1 MHPECESLTFVPHLL
16 ILFFLLCLLLY
27 LFLSTSFSS
36 SSSSAYS
43 SPSTALPLLLL
54 SASCSKSV
62 LQQFGEHTV
71 LSHSLWCVYDCLWAE
86 LCDSQQID
94 ELHTNQ
100 RLMCGL
106 AEPKDMGFTRPVL
119 AMWKCPGHCPGLW
132 HNRSGEEERKRRH
145 CAHTVP
151 QPDYGQLKSLNQVI
165 NDGIVLFDSQG
176 SKKKKFVNS
185 LKLNQK
191 TILW

>member
-1 MHPECESLTFVPHLL
+1 MLEANWLFIFLSNWQGQMHPECESLTFVPHVL
-16 ILFFLLCLLLY
+16 ILFFLLRLLLY
-27 LFLSTSFSS
+27 LFLSSSFS
-36 SSSSAYS
+36 S

-54 SASCSKSV
+54 SASCSKSI

-94 ELHTNQ
+94 ELHANL

-132 HNRSGEEERKRRH
+132 HNRSDIARTLSPNEIMANWNHYIKLLMMELFCLTARK
-145 CAHTVP
+145 
-151 QPDYGQLKSLNQVI
+151 
-165 NDGIVLFDSQG
+165 
-176 SKKKKFVNS
+176 
-185 LKLNQK
+185 
-191 TILW
+191 